1 LNCSLTL
8 LFPINFFS
16 VGLEPW
22 VFVYL
27 HILLGFWFGVTD
39 WLDFDLFD
47 FDWLLNWWL
56 FNLLYVSFTFLIPRL
71 VVRF

>member
-1 LNCSLTL
+1 
-8 LFPINFFS
+8 
-16 VGLEPW
+16 
-22 VFVYL
+22 
-27 HILLGFWFGVTD
+27 LGFLFGVTD

-47 FDWLLNWWL
+47 FDWLLSWRL